1 MELRSNN
8 GDKVTAL
15 STDDSVELTCEMSG
29 FIRQD
34 ESLTWVGP
42 EGQTITSGISFLNN
56 ASSPEA
62 AADGS
67 DVLVPS
73 RISTLVISNPVAS
86 DSGNYT
92 CRVSDTLQS
101 VTIELFVNGS
111 VTLDPMTPSKYIKI
125 VSCMYIDPAM
135 WRIPFH
141 TSHNNP
147 PTYYSFTCYCSNINL
162 LCCVTT
168 SELPF
173 VSLPIC
179 K

>member
-1 MELRSNN
+1 MYKFQFAVELRSNN
-8 GDKVTAL
+8 GDKVTAF
-15 STDDSVELTCEMSG
+15 STDNSVELTCEMSG
-29 FIRQD
+29 FIRPD

-42 EGQTITSGISFLNN
+42 EGQTITSGISFSNN

-111 VTLDPMTPSKYIKI
+111 VTLDPMTPGKYIKI
-125 VSCMYIDPAM
+125 VSCMYRPC
-135 WRIPFH
+135 H
-141 TSHNNP
+141 VENSVSHL
-147 PTYYSFTCYCSNINL
+147 S
-162 LCCVTT
+162 
-168 SELPF
+168 
-173 VSLPIC
+173 
-179 K
+179 

>member
-1 MELRSNN
+1 MLSYSIIFPPIIVELRSNN

-15 STDDSVELTCEMSG
+15 STDNSVELTCEMSG
-29 FIRQD
+29 FIRPD

-42 EGQTITSGISFLNN
+42 EGQIIMSGISFSNN

-92 CRVSDTLQS
+92 CRINETLQS

-111 VTLDPMTPSKYIKI
+111 VTRDPTSSSKF
-125 VSCMYIDPAM
+125 A
-135 WRIPFH
+135 
-141 TSHNNP
+141 
-147 PTYYSFTCYCSNINL
+147 
-162 LCCVTT
+162 
-168 SELPF
+168 
-173 VSLPIC
+173 
-179 K
+179 

>member
-8 GDKVTAL
+8 GDKMTAF
-15 STDDSVELTCEMSG
+15 STDNSVELTCEMSG
-29 FIRQD
+29 FIRPD
-34 ESLTWVGP
+34 ESLTWEGP
-42 EGQTITSGISFLNN
+42 DGRIIMSGNSFLNN

-67 DVLVPS
+67 DDLVPS

-111 VTLDPMTPSKYIKI
+111 VTLDPMTSGKYIKI
-125 VSCMYIDPAM
+125 VSCIIDPAR

-141 TSHNNP
+141 TSLYKSP
-147 PTYYSFTCYCSNINL
+147 IYYSFTCYCSNTKL

-168 SELPF
+168 SEFPF